1 MARAGC
7 RDVARFLVYV
17 RNESA
22 HPLLP
27 KNMEPRSWEG
37 NKIRAVSRR
46 IGRLISLAILASACG
61 TDDRREP
68 PPSRSIVADVILTI
82 ENRRSQAALIYL
94 EAGTFRDSLGVVP
107 RRSSRSFS
115 LPSGA
120 GDSTNALRLEA
131 RERRTVPG
139 LRSEAFHLSSGHQV
153 VWTLDRSRTTAVTMR

>member
-22 HPLLP
+22 HPPLP
-27 KNMEPRSWEG
+27 KNMEPRRWEG
-37 NKIRAVSRR
+37 NRIRAMSRR
-46 IGRLISLAILASACG
+46 IGRLIAFASLVSACG

-82 ENRRSQAALIYL
+82 DNRTSRAALIYL

-107 RRSSRSFS
+107 R
-115 LPSGA
+115 
-120 GDSTNALRLEA
+120 
-131 RERRTVPG
+131 
-139 LRSEAFHLSSGHQV
+139 
-153 VWTLDRSRTTAVTMR
+153 